1 MCSALGWEPLG
12 WGGEE
17 GGSISKL
24 HGPLGDIHG
33 LVGDNSSGW
42 SSSAWSHLSSGKC
55 GFVGA
60 GKLCERSGW
69 ESL

>member
-24 HGPLGDIHG
+24 HGLLGDIHG
-33 LVGDNSSGW
+33 LVGDTV
-42 SSSAWSHLSSGKC
+42 L
-55 GFVGA
+55 VGVQVH
-60 GKLCERSGW
+60 GHT
-69 ESL
+69 